1 MGLHC
6 TLAGGMKT
14 WPPVESWHTIRLN
27 IWPAVALAS
36 VDEVTSPVSVSFS
49 VLPWLAS
56 NTGVAEKGTMD
67 KPEDPP
73 EPAGPCGPWG
83 PCGPCTP
90 CGPCV
95 PVTPGAPGDP
105 GCPVAPA
112 APAAAITVQL
122 VGL

>member
-27 IWPAVALAS
+27 ICPAAALAS

-49 VLPWLAS
+49 VLPWPAS

-73 EPAGPCGPWG
+73 EPAGPCGPRSEEH
-83 PCGPCTP
+83 TSEL
-90 CGPCV
+90 
-95 PVTPGAPGDP
+95 
-105 GCPVAPA
+105 
-112 APAAAITVQL
+112 QSLRHL
-122 VGL
+122 VCRLLLEK

>member
-6 TLAGGMKT
+6 TFAGGAKA
-14 WPPVESWHTIRLN
+14 WPPVASWHTMRLN
-27 IWPAVALAS
+27 ICPAAALAS

-67 KPEDPP
+67 KPDDPP
-73 EPAGPCGPWG
+73 EPAGPCGP
-83 PCGPCTP
+83 CTP
-90 CGPCV
+90 CVPCV
-95 PVTPGAPGDP
+95 PVAPGAPGAP
-105 GCPVAPA
+105 GCPAAPA
-112 APAAAITVQL
+112 APAAAITVQA